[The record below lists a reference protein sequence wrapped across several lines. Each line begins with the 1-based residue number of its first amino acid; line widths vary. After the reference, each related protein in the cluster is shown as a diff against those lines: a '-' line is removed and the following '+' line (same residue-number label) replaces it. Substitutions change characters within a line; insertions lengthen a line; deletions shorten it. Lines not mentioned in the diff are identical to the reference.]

1 MIRRNPKKRKITSFF
16 LLGDASKL
24 WGKRKTES
32 PRLFVGKDSRL
43 LFSTMWTSAIHF
55 PTKKGNKGD
64 ASGHRADHLHDSG
77 VPGGPAPVA
86 HSNDFDRGWGRS
98 GGRELGRSRVS
109 ILVGK
114 PRFGRS
120 VLGCIEA
127 DFSTKHS
134 SPKLSE
140 NFEKKKMTLFEVCR
154 PECNV

>member
-1 MIRRNPKKRKITSFF
+1 MPLAIVLTISMIQAFLEDLRRSLIAMT
-16 LLGDASKL
+16 L
-24 WGKRKTES
+24 TE
-32 PRLFVGKDSRL
+32 VE
-43 LFSTMWTSAIHF
+43 
-55 PTKKGNKGD
+55 
-64 ASGHRADHLHDSG
+64 
-77 VPGGPAPVA
+77 
-86 HSNDFDRGWGRS
+86 

-114 PRFGRS
+114 PQFGRS

-140 NFEKKKMTLFEVCR
+140 NFEKKKMTLFEICR